1 MNIRNWFHLFC
12 TLNIFVSTQLYA
24 SKVTTLEIEGYK
36 FKVETLFEGSDVIW
50 GFDFYPTSTK
60 GDFDLL
66 FSEREGK
73 LKILDLKTQK
83 VKTLIGVP
91 KVFNESQGG
100 LLDVLVTS
108 DKTIYLTYADQ
119 VGKKATTSLFQ
130 GTLSPDQGTL
140 NGKKIFE
147 AQAFAG
153 GGIHFGSRVLLD
165 KEGKLFLSVG
175 ERNDR
180 DKAQDLSTHN
190 GKILRLERD
199 GKPVATNPFVSTP
212 KALPEIYSYG
222 HRNPQGLA
230 FLNDGRLINAEFGPR
245 GGDEINL
252 VMAGKNYGWPLVT
265 YGKEY
270 WGPSIGV
277 KEKIGTEQ
285 PLKYWVPSISP
296 SGLAIISQNN
306 FPKLKG
312 NLFLANLS
320 GSHLRRLVLSDSLSV
335 LKEEIFLTELEE
347 RFRQIKEAPNGVLY
361 LSTDSGKILRL
372 NPLP

>member
-1 MNIRNWFHLFC
+1 MRIKKLSYLFC
-12 TLNIFVSTQLYA
+12 LLSVFISAPTFANKATI
-24 SKVTTLEIEGYK
+24 LEIEGYK
-36 FKVETLFEGSDVIW
+36 FKVETLFEGEDVIW
-50 GFDFYPTSTK
+50 GFDFYPTSNK
-60 GDFDLL
+60 GEFDIL

-73 LKILDLKTQK
+73 LKLLDLKTQK
-83 VKTLIGVP
+83 AKTITGSP

-100 LLDVLVTS
+100 LLDVLVDS
-108 DKTIYLTYADQ
+108 DKTIYLTYAEE

-130 GTLSPDQGTL
+130 GTLSADQASL

-147 AQAFAG
+147 AKAFAG
-153 GGIHFGSRVLLD
+153 GGIHFGSRVSID

-175 ERNDR
+175 ERNER

-190 GKILRLERD
+190 GKILRLEKD
-199 GKPVATNPFVSTP
+199 GKAVATNPFVSNP

-230 FLNDGRLINAEFGPR
+230 FLIDGRLINAEFGPR

-252 VMAGKNYGWPLVT
+252 VMAGKNYGWPIVT

-296 SGLAIISQNN
+296 SGIAVVTQNT

-372 NPLP
+372 NPLL

>member
-1 MNIRNWFHLFC
+1 MQIKNLF
-12 TLNIFVSTQLYA
+12 LLFSLFIVFVSTPIFA
-24 SKVTTLEIEGYK
+24 TKVTTLEIEGYK
-36 FKVETLFEGSDVIW
+36 FKVETLFEGDDVIW
-50 GFDFYPTSTK
+50 GFDFYPTSAK
-60 GDFDLL
+60 GEYNIL

-83 VKTLIGVP
+83 VKTITGSP

-100 LLDVLVTS
+100 LLDVLVAPDNS
-108 DKTIYLTYADQ
+108 IFLTYAEE

-130 GTLSPDQGTL
+130 GILSADLASIT
-140 NGKKIFE
+140 GKKIFE
-147 AQAFAG
+147 AKAFAN

-175 ERNDR
+175 ERNER
-180 DKAQDLSTHN
+180 DKAQDLNTHN
-190 GKILRLERD
+190 GKILRLEKD
-199 GKPVATNPFVSTP
+199 GKPVASNPFTSNT
-212 KALPEIYSYG
+212 KALPEIFSYG

-252 VMAGKNYGWPLVT
+252 VMAGKNYGWPIVT

-285 PLKYWVPSISP
+285 PLKYWIPSISP
-296 SGLAIISQNN
+296 SGIAVVSQNT

-335 LKEEIFLTELEE
+335 LKEEIYLSELEE
-347 RFRQIKEAPNGVLY
+347 RFRQIKEAPNGILY
-361 LSTDSGKILRL
+361 LSTDTGKILRL
-372 NPLP
+372 NPIF